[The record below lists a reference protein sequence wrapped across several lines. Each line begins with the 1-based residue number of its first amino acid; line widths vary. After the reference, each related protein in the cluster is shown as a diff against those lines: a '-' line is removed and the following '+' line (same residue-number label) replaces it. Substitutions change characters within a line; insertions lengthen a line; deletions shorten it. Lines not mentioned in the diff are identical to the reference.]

1 MHDANEIAHMTPE
14 QRLMA
19 IRENFIEMWWE
30 RYKDKFVPSE
40 QVKGV
45 VSVAIK
51 QDYLSGTIRLDD
63 SDQTDDNQNQ
73 TEP

>member
-14 QRLMA
+14 QRMEA
-19 IRENFIEMWWE
+19 IRENFIEMWE
-30 RYKDKFVPSE
+30 RNKERFVTPEPVTGWGSF
-40 QVKGV
+40 
-45 VSVAIK
+45 
-51 QDYLSGTIRLDD
+51 LSGTIKLDD